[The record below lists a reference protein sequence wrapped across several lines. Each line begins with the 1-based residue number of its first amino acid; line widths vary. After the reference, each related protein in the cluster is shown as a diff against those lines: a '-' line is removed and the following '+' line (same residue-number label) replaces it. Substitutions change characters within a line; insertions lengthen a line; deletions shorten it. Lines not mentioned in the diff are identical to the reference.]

1 MTDTTTRQAAQDRI
15 QTLQAQL
22 EAEQEKLRQFD
33 QLTPLQQFATDIH
46 ALTCHQEHT
55 ETCGWFYEKWDNAA
69 TGNMWTRQRYLEKAE
84 RLLTITDAAT
94 ALAVLAEA
102 EKF

>member
-1 MTDTTTRQAAQDRI
+1 MTTQPTRQAATDRV
-15 QTLQAQL
+15 AQLRAEL
-22 EAEQEKLRQFD
+22 EAEEAKVRAFD
-33 QLTPLQQFATDIH
+33 ALTPEQQLATDIH

-55 ETCGWFYEKWDNAA
+55 EYCGWYYEKWNGRNDS
-69 TGNMWTRQRYLEKAE
+69 TRQRYLEKA
-84 RLLTITDAAT
+84 RNILNITDAAT